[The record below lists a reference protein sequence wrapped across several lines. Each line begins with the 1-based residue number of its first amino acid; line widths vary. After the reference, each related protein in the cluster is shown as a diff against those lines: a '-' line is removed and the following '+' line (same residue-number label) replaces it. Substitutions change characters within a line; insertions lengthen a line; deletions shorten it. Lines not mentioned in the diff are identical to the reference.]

1 MAKLSIPNK
10 FRVFVVCLLIGEA
23 SVSCAGDQSESGG
36 ASLSI
41 KPAIAVGEGPGFRR
55 FARIKL
61 GCTPCSEVLVEHA
74 DGDTTTY
81 LYSDSNL
88 IEIQSSE
95 ILEFYLSAV
104 DDVFAL
110 GVQLDL
116 MSQKLILEHAELG
129 FNEAANLVDGK
140 FVDVV
145 PMRAHGSYYLIGA
158 FKSREDARVVARQLG
173 AKVIEEGDGS
183 L

>member
-1 MAKLSIPNK
+1 MVSIPHK
-10 FRVFVVCLLIGEA
+10 FHVFVVCLLIGEA
-23 SVSCAGDQSESGG
+23 SVSCTGDPSGSGG

-55 FARIKL
+55 YARIKL
-61 GCTPCSEVLVEHA
+61 GCAPCSEVSVEHA
-74 DGDTTTY
+74 DGDIITY

-110 GVQLDL
+110 GVQLDP
-116 MSQKLILEHAELG
+116 MSQKLILQHAELG
-129 FNEAANLVDGK
+129 FDQAANLVGGK

-145 PMRAHGSYYLIGA
+145 PMSAVGSYYLIGA
-158 FKSREDARVVARQLG
+158 FKSREDARVVASQLG
-173 AKVIEEGDGS
+173 ATVIDEGDGS